1 MPDTG
6 ILSRLDDIARQVQ
19 REFSEERR
27 VLSFQEYMELV
38 VKEPLRQT
46 RDASRY
52 VRDAFD
58 HFGRTTLKRPWGE
71 ITRFRLFDLPWL
83 DAPAAHRSALVG
95 QERVQEEIYRALSNF
110 VRDGRANRMPLLHGP
125 NGSAKS
131 TVVAC
136 IMSALEHYSTLAEG
150 ALYRFH
156 WVFPTKGTL
165 KGSIGFSE
173 RRTRSS
179 NDGSYAHL
187 PDEEVD
193 ARLFVEIR
201 DHPLFLLPEKQRQ
214 ALLESLYAEAKADWP
229 PSEWV
234 LRGRLSH
241 KNRQVYEAL
250 LASYDGSLE
259 DVLRH
264 VQVER
269 YFVSKRYRTGA
280 VTVGPQLTVD
290 AGERQLT
297 ADRNLSALPPSLQSV
312 TLFEAFGE
320 LIEATGGLLEFSDLL
335 KRPLDAFKYLQ
346 LTVETGEVPLRSQT
360 VQVNCVMIGS
370 ANEAQLAAFRE
381 HPEFESFRGRLELV
395 RTPYLLRWSDERT
408 IYDAQITPQARVHVA
423 PAPDCGSRPCSRF
436 CRGFVD
442 RTPSGTIDRSRSSF
456 GSLAMLDKLDLYD
469 SGKMPDR
476 LDDDSAKRLRAAIP
490 ILYEESVSY
499 PIYEGSIGASPREM
513 RTVLLDAAQDPRY
526 SCSSPFAVLDQL
538 DKLCTKESEYIWLQ
552 QDSQPGGYH
561 DHVAFRKAL
570 RVRLLDLMEDEFRVA
585 SGLVNE
591 DSYRDLFSR
600 YIQHVGNWV
609 KGEKLRNP
617 MTGAAED
624 PDERLMEEVES
635 RLGYPDRSEETRRSL
650 VSQIAGWVIEH
661 PDEPIDNNN
670 VFASQMKRLRDAVFG
685 EKRIAVARLAKDLVV
700 LLRGEGTGLTEPR
713 RVEVRVALERLK
725 SLFGYEDSSVGDG
738 TDRPHARTI
747 RRHAPVRGFSGK
759 RARGSL

>member
-1 MPDTG
+1 
-6 ILSRLDDIARQVQ
+6 
-19 REFSEERR
+19 
-27 VLSFQEYMELV
+27 
-38 VKEPLRQT
+38 
-46 RDASRY
+46 
-52 VRDAFD
+52 
-58 HFGRTTLKRPWGE
+58 
-71 ITRFRLFDLPWL
+71 
-83 DAPAAHRSALVG
+83 
-95 QERVQEEIYRALSNF
+95 
-110 VRDGRANRMPLLHGP
+110 
-125 NGSAKS
+125 
-131 TVVAC
+131 
-136 IMSALEHYSTLAEG
+136 
-150 ALYRFH
+150 
-156 WVFPTKGTL
+156 
-165 KGSIGFSE
+165 
-173 RRTRSS
+173 
-179 NDGSYAHL
+179 
-187 PDEEVD
+187 
-193 ARLFVEIR
+193 
-201 DHPLFLLPEKQRQ
+201 
-214 ALLESLYAEAKADWP
+214 
-229 PSEWV
+229 
-234 LRGRLSH
+234 
-241 KNRQVYEAL
+241 
-250 LASYDGSLE
+250 
-259 DVLRH
+259 
-264 VQVER
+264 
-269 YFVSKRYRTGA
+269 
-280 VTVGPQLTVD
+280 
-290 AGERQLT
+290 
-297 ADRNLSALPPSLQSV
+297 
-312 TLFEAFGE
+312 LFEAFGE

-360 VQVNCVMIGS
+360 VQVNCVMMGS
-370 ANEAQLAAFRE
+370 ANEVQLAAFRE

-395 RTPYLLRWSDERT
+395 RAPYLLRWTDEQT
-408 IYDAQITPQARVHVA
+408 IYESQITPQARVHVA
-423 PAPDCGSRPCSRF
+423 PHATRIAAMFAVLSRLRRPNPERYEK
-436 CRGFVD
+436 
-442 RTPSGTIDRSRSSF
+442 P
-456 GSLAMLDKLDLYD
+456 LAELVRELGVLDKLDLYD
-469 SGKMPDR
+469 SGKVPDR

-526 SCSSPFAVLDQL
+526 SCLSPFAVLAQL

-700 LLRGEGTGLTEPR
+700 LLRGEGTGLAEQR
-713 RVEVRVALERLK
+713 RAEVRIALERLK

-738 TDRPHARTI
+738 AAALMRERYADTL
-747 RRHAPVRGFSGK
+747 S
-759 RARGSL
+759 